1 MWCYFNYSNCSPAEL
16 CSASC
21 WTPLGW
27 CIKLL
32 VCCCC
37 DKCKLMSE
45 NHSEIWEGFT
55 ALRGG
60 IFVSATALPAW
71 PVATSVARCDR
82 TRQRAR
88 ALATGAWSCGAC
100 RTLLVL
106 AVVSGRRCW
115 RCLGDDPG
123 DGDGRR
129 RVPRCLPN
137 RNRDAWRCRLSAG
150 AGAVTHTVSSVLLLH
165 CRRPAWPVPGQRL
178 CDGGSTRGR
187 QAPVPTPPPPGP
199 GVLALVRART
209 TDAFKVTSPPR
220 AHARCRCR
228 LENQVEMVA

>member
-1 MWCYFNYSNCSPAEL
+1 
-16 CSASC
+16 
-21 WTPLGW
+21 
-27 CIKLL
+27 
-32 VCCCC
+32 
-37 DKCKLMSE
+37 
-45 NHSEIWEGFT
+45 
-55 ALRGG
+55 
-60 IFVSATALPAW
+60 
-71 PVATSVARCDR
+71 VATSVARCDR

-187 QAPVPTPPPPGP
+187 QAPVPTPPPRSSCSRAGTDDGRVQGHQSTTRTRSLPLLSGGP
-199 GVLALVRART
+199 SGNGGLT
-209 TDAFKVTSPPR
+209 
-220 AHARCRCR
+220 CRGIS
-228 LENQVEMVA
+228 